1 MTPMEENTAAG
12 EAIKHLLAQ
21 GIEGMLEAMQA
32 LLNYV
37 MQIERSNYL
46 QADRYERNENRV
58 SYANGFKP
66 KQVETRM
73 GTLELKV
80 PQTRDSN
87 FYPATLEKGMR
98 SERALR
104 LAVAEMYVQGVSTRK
119 ITEITEQLCGL
130 NISSGQVS
138 RLSAELDKT
147 LDEWRNRPLGRYP
160 FVFLDARY
168 EKVRQ
173 GGSVVD
179 CAVLMAIGVTP
190 EGKREVLG
198 ASVELSEH
206 EVHWRNFM
214 LSLQQRGLHG
224 VEMLISDAHAGLKA
238 ARRSVF
244 PAVKWQRC
252 QFHLQQNAQQYVPKQ
267 GIKTLV
273 ASRIRAIFNATDRTE
288 AEHLLTKFVEEFRCQ
303 APKLAA
309 WAEEAIPEGFTVFEL
324 DEHLRKRLRTSNVI
338 ERLNKEVAR
347 RTKVATMFPNEA
359 SCLRLVTAVVME
371 ISDDWITGYRWLAL
385 EQEGG

>member
-1 MTPMEENTAAG
+1 MTPTEENTAAG
-12 EAIKHLLAQ
+12 EAIKQLLAH
-21 GIEGMLEAMQA
+21 GIDGMLEAMQA

-46 QADRYERNENRV
+46 QADPYERSEGRV

-66 KQVETRM
+66 KQVETRI
-73 GTLELKV
+73 GTLDLKV

-214 LSLQQRGLHG
+214 LALQRRGLHG

-238 ARRSVF
+238 ARKSVF

-267 GIKTLV
+267 GMKTQV
-273 ASRIRAIFNATDRTE
+273 ASRIRAIFHAGDRTE
-288 AEHLLTKFVEEFRCQ
+288 AERLLAKFIEDYRHQ
-303 APKLAA
+303 APKLAE

-371 ISDDWITGYRWLAL
+371 ISEDWMTGRRWLAL
-385 EQEGG
+385 EKEGG